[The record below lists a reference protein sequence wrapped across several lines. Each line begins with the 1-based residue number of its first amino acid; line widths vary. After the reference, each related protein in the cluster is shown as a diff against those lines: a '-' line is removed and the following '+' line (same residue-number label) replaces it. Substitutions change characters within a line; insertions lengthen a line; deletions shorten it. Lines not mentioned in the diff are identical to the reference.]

1 MLTNLFLFFLLNSS
15 SYQAQQSPLS
25 FSKIKS
31 ERVIIDKDSIR
42 LRVEDINSK
51 TPFQIDYTPLLEET
65 IINYLENRQAT
76 YLELYSKS
84 DYFFPIFENALQ
96 KYNVPLE
103 LKYIPVIESALNPRA
118 KSRVGATG
126 LWQFMFNTA
135 KDLDLKV
142 NSYVDERMD
151 PIKSSEAAAKYLS
164 ELYARFNDWN
174 LAIAA
179 YNYGPGNIRRA
190 IKASGYSNFWNLR
203 GYLPKETANYVP
215 SFIATLYLFEF
226 AHKHEIKM
234 KSKEMKLALTDSIP
248 IKKMVSFSHI
258 ADKIGVPLDTLN
270 FLNPSYIHS
279 IIPNV
284 KNKQYYLTLPQ
295 AYTDAFIEKEPEI
308 YNMAD
313 LDYNSREKPLP
324 QLYELNSRTV
334 YRVVNGDFLG
344 KIARNYGVRVS
355 DIKKWNK
362 LKDDKLRIGKRL
374 IIFPKKFPKTITL
387 KYEKAFYNF
396 CDFIFM

>member
-1 MLTNLFLFFLLNSS
+1 MLTKLFLFFLLNSS

-362 LKDDKLRIGKRL
+362 LKDDKLRTGKRL
-374 IIFPKKFPKTITL
+374 IIFPKKFPK
-387 KYEKAFYNF
+387 KQ
-396 CDFIFM
+396 

>member
-1 MLTNLFLFFLLNSS
+1 MLTKLFLFFLLNSS

-258 ADKIGVPLDTLN
+258 ADKIGVPIDTLN

-295 AYTDAFIEKEPEI
+295 AYTDAFIEKEAEI

-362 LKDDKLRIGKRL
+362 LKDDNLRIGKRL
-374 IIFPKKFPKTITL
+374 IIFPKKFPK
-387 KYEKAFYNF
+387 KQ
-396 CDFIFM
+396 

>member
-1 MLTNLFLFFLLNSS
+1 MLTKLFLFFLLNSS

-226 AHKHEIKM
+226 AHKHEIKT

-374 IIFPKKFPKTITL
+374 IIFPKKFPK
-387 KYEKAFYNF
+387 KQ
-396 CDFIFM
+396 

>member
-1 MLTNLFLFFLLNSS
+1 MLTKLFLFFLLNSS
-15 SYQAQQSPLS
+15 SYQAQQSPLN

-65 IINYLENRQAT
+65 IINYLKNRQAT

-142 NSYVDERMD
+142 NSYVDERMN

-226 AHKHEIKM
+226 AHKHEIKI

-295 AYTDAFIEKEPEI
+295 AYTDAFIEQEAEI

-374 IIFPKKFPKTITL
+374 IIFPKKFPK
-387 KYEKAFYNF
+387 KQ
-396 CDFIFM
+396 

>member
-1 MLTNLFLFFLLNSS
+1 MLTKLFLFFLLNHMSYVDSSISS
-15 SYQAQQSPLS
+15 SALTTKTISV
-25 FSKIKS
+25 K
-31 ERVIIDKDSIR
+31 IDKDSIKSR
-42 LRVEDINSK
+42 IEHLNSK

-65 IINYLENRQAT
+65 IINHLENRQAT

-103 LKYIPVIESALNPRA
+103 LKYLPVVESALNPRA

-151 PIKSSEAAAKYLS
+151 PVKSSEAAAKYLS

-179 YNYGPGNIRRA
+179 YNYGPGNIKRA

-215 SFIATLYLFEF
+215 SFVATLYLFEF
-226 AHKHEIKM
+226 ANKHEIKIKNNETM
-234 KSKEMKLALTDSIP
+234 FVQTDSIP

-258 ADKIGVPLDTLN
+258 SKQINIPEETIS

-279 IIPNV
+279 IIPSI

-295 AYTDAFIEKEPEI
+295 TYTDLFIEKEVEI
-308 YNMAD
+308 YAMAN

-334 YRVVNGDFLG
+334 YRVVSGDFLG
-344 KIARNYGVRVS
+344 KIANNYGVRVG
-355 DIKKWNK
+355 DLKKWNK

-374 IIFPKKFPKTITL
+374 IIFPKKFPK
-387 KYEKAFYNF
+387 KQ
-396 CDFIFM
+396 

>member
-1 MLTNLFLFFLLNSS
+1 MLTKLFLFFLLNHMSYVDSSISS
-15 SYQAQQSPLS
+15 SALTTKTISV
-25 FSKIKS
+25 K
-31 ERVIIDKDSIR
+31 IDKDSIKSR
-42 LRVEDINSK
+42 IEHLNSK
-51 TPFQIDYTPLLEET
+51 TPFQIDYTPLLEEI
-65 IINYLENRQAT
+65 IINHLENRQAT

-103 LKYIPVIESALNPRA
+103 LKYLPVVESALNPRA

-151 PIKSSEAAAKYLS
+151 PVKSSEAAAKYLS
-164 ELYARFNDWN
+164 ELYTRFNDWN

-179 YNYGPGNIRRA
+179 YNYGPGNIKRA

-215 SFIATLYLFEF
+215 SFVATLYLFEF
-226 AHKHEIKM
+226 ANKHEIKIKNNETM
-234 KSKEMKLALTDSIP
+234 FVQTDSIP

-258 ADKIGVPLDTLN
+258 SKQINIPEETIS

-279 IIPNV
+279 IIPSI

-295 AYTDAFIEKEPEI
+295 TYTDLFIEKEVEI
-308 YNMAD
+308 YAMAN

-334 YRVVNGDFLG
+334 YRVVSGDFLG
-344 KIARNYGVRVS
+344 KIANNYGVRVG
-355 DIKKWNK
+355 DLKKWNK
-362 LKDDKLRIGKRL
+362 LKDDKLKIGKRL
-374 IIFPKKFPKTITL
+374 IIFPKKFPK
-387 KYEKAFYNF
+387 KQ
-396 CDFIFM
+396 

>member
-1 MLTNLFLFFLLNSS
+1 MLTKLFLFFLLNSS

-103 LKYIPVIESALNPRA
+103 LKYIPVIESALNQRA

-174 LAIAA
+174 LPIAA

-215 SFIATLYLFEF
+215 SIIATLYLF
-226 AHKHEIKM
+226 
-234 KSKEMKLALTDSIP
+234 
-248 IKKMVSFSHI
+248 
-258 ADKIGVPLDTLN
+258 
-270 FLNPSYIHS
+270 
-279 IIPNV
+279 
-284 KNKQYYLTLPQ
+284 
-295 AYTDAFIEKEPEI
+295 
-308 YNMAD
+308 
-313 LDYNSREKPLP
+313 
-324 QLYELNSRTV
+324 
-334 YRVVNGDFLG
+334 
-344 KIARNYGVRVS
+344 
-355 DIKKWNK
+355 
-362 LKDDKLRIGKRL
+362 
-374 IIFPKKFPKTITL
+374 
-387 KYEKAFYNF
+387 
-396 CDFIFM
+396 

>member
-1 MLTNLFLFFLLNSS
+1 MLTKLFLFFLLNSS
-15 SYQAQQSPLS
+15 SYQAQQSPLN

-65 IINYLENRQAT
+65 IINYLKNRQAT

-226 AHKHEIKM
+226 AHKHEIKI
-234 KSKEMKLALTDSIP
+234 KSKQMKLALTDSIT

-258 ADKIGVPLDTLN
+258 ADKIGVPIDTLK

-334 YRVVNGDFLG
+334 YRVVGGDFLG

-374 IIFPKKFPKTITL
+374 IIFPKKFPK
-387 KYEKAFYNF
+387 KQ
-396 CDFIFM
+396 

>member
-1 MLTNLFLFFLLNSS
+1 MLTKLFLFFLLNSS
-15 SYQAQQSPLS
+15 SYQAQQSSLS

-374 IIFPKKFPKTITL
+374 IIFPKKFPK
-387 KYEKAFYNF
+387 KQ
-396 CDFIFM
+396 

>member
-1 MLTNLFLFFLLNSS
+1 MFTKLFLYFLLNSS
-15 SYQAQQSPLS
+15 SYQAQQIPLS

-31 ERVIIDKDSIR
+31 ERVIINKDSIR
-42 LRVEDINSK
+42 LRVEYINSK

-234 KSKEMKLALTDSIP
+234 KSKQMKLALTDSIP

-258 ADKIGVPLDTLN
+258 ADKIGVPTDTLN

-295 AYTDAFIEKEPEI
+295 VYTDVFMEKEAEI

-362 LKDDKLRIGKRL
+362 LKDDKLKIGKRL
-374 IIFPKKFPKTITL
+374 IIFPKKFPK
-387 KYEKAFYNF
+387 KQ
-396 CDFIFM
+396 

>member
-1 MLTNLFLFFLLNSS
+1 MLTKIFLVFLFNYS
-15 SYQAQQSPLS
+15 SYQQPQSSSIPS
-25 FSKIKS
+25 NIKLKK
-31 ERVIIDKDSIR
+31 VIIDKDSIKSR
-42 LRVEDINSK
+42 IEYINSK

-65 IINYLENRQAT
+65 IINYLENRQST

-84 DYFFPIFENALQ
+84 EYFFPIFENALQ

-103 LKYIPVIESALNPRA
+103 LKYLPVIESALNPRA

-226 AHKHEIKM
+226 AHKHEIKKM
-234 KSKEMKLALTDSIP
+234 TNELALALTDSIP

-258 ADKIGVPLDTLN
+258 SDKIDISIETLS

-279 IIPNV
+279 IIPSV

-295 AYTDAFIEKEPEI
+295 GHTDIFTEKEVEI
-308 YNMAD
+308 YNMAE

-362 LKDDKLRIGKRL
+362 LKDDKIGIGKRL
-374 IIFPKKFPKTITL
+374 IIFPKKFPK
-387 KYEKAFYNF
+387 KQ
-396 CDFIFM
+396 

>member
-234 KSKEMKLALTDSIP
+234 KSKQMKLALTDSIP

-374 IIFPKKFPKTITL
+374 IIFPKKFPK
-387 KYEKAFYNF
+387 KQ
-396 CDFIFM
+396 

>member
-1 MLTNLFLFFLLNSS
+1 MLTKLFLFFLLNSS
-15 SYQAQQSPLS
+15 SYQAQKSPLS

-226 AHKHEIKM
+226 AHKHEIKK

-374 IIFPKKFPKTITL
+374 IIFPKKFPK
-387 KYEKAFYNF
+387 KQ
-396 CDFIFM
+396 

>member
-226 AHKHEIKM
+226 AHKHEIKK

-374 IIFPKKFPKTITL
+374 IIFPKKFPK
-387 KYEKAFYNF
+387 KQ
-396 CDFIFM
+396 

>member
-1 MLTNLFLFFLLNSS
+1 
-15 SYQAQQSPLS
+15 
-25 FSKIKS
+25 
-31 ERVIIDKDSIR
+31 
-42 LRVEDINSK
+42 
-51 TPFQIDYTPLLEET
+51 
-65 IINYLENRQAT
+65 
-76 YLELYSKS
+76 
-84 DYFFPIFENALQ
+84 
-96 KYNVPLE
+96 
-103 LKYIPVIESALNPRA
+103 
-118 KSRVGATG
+118 
-126 LWQFMFNTA
+126 
-135 KDLDLKV
+135 
-142 NSYVDERMD
+142 
-151 PIKSSEAAAKYLS
+151 
-164 ELYARFNDWN
+164 
-174 LAIAA
+174 
-179 YNYGPGNIRRA
+179 
-190 IKASGYSNFWNLR
+190 
-203 GYLPKETANYVP
+203 
-215 SFIATLYLFEF
+215 
-226 AHKHEIKM
+226 
-234 KSKEMKLALTDSIP
+234 MKLALTDSIP

-374 IIFPKKFPKTITL
+374 IIFPKKFPK
-387 KYEKAFYNF
+387 KQ
-396 CDFIFM
+396 

>member
-1 MLTNLFLFFLLNSS
+1 MFTKLFLYFLLNSS
-15 SYQAQQSPLS
+15 SYQAQQIPLS

-31 ERVIIDKDSIR
+31 ERVIINKDSIR
-42 LRVEDINSK
+42 LRVEYINSK

-234 KSKEMKLALTDSIP
+234 KSKQMKLALTDSIP

-258 ADKIGVPLDTLN
+258 ADKIGVPTDTLN

-295 AYTDAFIEKEPEI
+295 AYTDVFIEKEAEI
-308 YNMAD
+308 YNMAN

-362 LKDDKLRIGKRL
+362 LKDDKLKIGKRL
-374 IIFPKKFPKTITL
+374 IIFPKKFPK
-387 KYEKAFYNF
+387 KQ
-396 CDFIFM
+396 

>member
-1 MLTNLFLFFLLNSS
+1 MFTKLFLFFLLNSS
-15 SYQAQQSPLS
+15 SYQAQQTPLS

-234 KSKEMKLALTDSIP
+234 KSKQMKLALTDSIP

-258 ADKIGVPLDTLN
+258 ADKIGVSTDTLN

-295 AYTDAFIEKEPEI
+295 AYTDVFIEKEAEI

-362 LKDDKLRIGKRL
+362 LKDDKLKIGKRL
-374 IIFPKKFPKTITL
+374 IIFPKKFPK
-387 KYEKAFYNF
+387 KQ
-396 CDFIFM
+396 

>member
-234 KSKEMKLALTDSIP
+234 KSKQMKLALTDSIP

-295 AYTDAFIEKEPEI
+295 AYTDVFIEKEPEI

-374 IIFPKKFPKTITL
+374 IIFPKKFPK
-387 KYEKAFYNF
+387 KQ
-396 CDFIFM
+396 

>member
-1 MLTNLFLFFLLNSS
+1 MLTKLFLFFLLNSS

-151 PIKSSEAAAKYLS
+151 PIKSSEAASKYLS

-374 IIFPKKFPKTITL
+374 IIFPKKFPK
-387 KYEKAFYNF
+387 KQ
-396 CDFIFM
+396 

>member
-1 MLTNLFLFFLLNSS
+1 MLTKLFLFFLLNSS
-15 SYQAQQSPLS
+15 SYQAQQSPLN

-234 KSKEMKLALTDSIP
+234 KGKEMKLALTDSIP

-295 AYTDAFIEKEPEI
+295 AYTDAFIEQEAEI

-374 IIFPKKFPKTITL
+374 IIFPKKFPK
-387 KYEKAFYNF
+387 KQ
-396 CDFIFM
+396 

>member
-1 MLTNLFLFFLLNSS
+1 MLTKLFLFFLLNSS

-179 YNYGPGNIRRA
+179 YNYGQGNIRRA

-374 IIFPKKFPKTITL
+374 IIFPKKFPK
-387 KYEKAFYNF
+387 KQ
-396 CDFIFM
+396 

>member
-1 MLTNLFLFFLLNSS
+1 MLTKLFLFFLLNSS

-258 ADKIGVPLDTLN
+258 ADKIGVPIDTLN

-295 AYTDAFIEKEPEI
+295 AYTDAFIEKEAEI

-374 IIFPKKFPKTITL
+374 IIFPKKFPK
-387 KYEKAFYNF
+387 KQ
-396 CDFIFM
+396 

>member
-1 MLTNLFLFFLLNSS
+1 MFTKLFLYFLLNSS
-15 SYQAQQSPLS
+15 SCQAQQIPLS

-374 IIFPKKFPKTITL
+374 IIFPKKFPK
-387 KYEKAFYNF
+387 KQ
-396 CDFIFM
+396 

>member
-1 MLTNLFLFFLLNSS
+1 MLTKLFLFYLLNQTSYFAPSISS
-15 SYQAQQSPLS
+15 PALN
-25 FSKIKS
+25 SKTFLVKT
-31 ERVIIDKDSIR
+31 DKDSIR
-42 LRVEDINSK
+42 SRIEYINSK
-51 TPFQIDYTPLLEET
+51 TPFQIDYTPLLEEA
-65 IINYLENRQAT
+65 IINHLENRQAT

-103 LKYIPVIESALNPRA
+103 LKYLPVVESALNPRA

-135 KDLDLKV
+135 KDLGLKV

-151 PIKSSEAAAKYLS
+151 PVKSSEAAAKYLS
-164 ELYARFNDWN
+164 ELYIRFNDWN

-179 YNYGPGNIRRA
+179 YNYGPGNIKRA

-226 AHKHEIKM
+226 ANKHEIKIKNNETM
-234 KSKEMKLALTDSIP
+234 FVQTDSIL

-258 ADKIGVPLDTLN
+258 SEQINIPEETLS

-279 IIPNV
+279 IIPSI
-284 KNKQYYLTLPQ
+284 KDKQYYLTLPQ
-295 AYTDAFIEKEPEI
+295 THTGLFIDKEVEI
-308 YNMAD
+308 YAMAN
-313 LDYNSREKPLP
+313 LEYNSREKPLP

-344 KIARNYGVRVS
+344 KIAKNYGVRVG
-355 DIKKWNK
+355 DLKKWNK
-362 LKDDKLRIGKRL
+362 LKDDKLKIGKRL
-374 IIFPKKFPKTITL
+374 IIFPKKFPK
-387 KYEKAFYNF
+387 KQ
-396 CDFIFM
+396 

>member
-1 MLTNLFLFFLLNSS
+1 MLTKLFLFFLLNSS

-151 PIKSSEAAAKYLS
+151 PVKSSEAAAKYLS

-234 KSKEMKLALTDSIP
+234 KSKQMKLALTDSIP

-258 ADKIGVPLDTLN
+258 ADKIGVPTDTLK

-295 AYTDAFIEKEPEI
+295 AYTDVFIEKEAEI

-344 KIARNYGVRVS
+344 KIASNYGVRVS

-374 IIFPKKFPKTITL
+374 IIFPKKFPK
-387 KYEKAFYNF
+387 KQ
-396 CDFIFM
+396 

>member
-1 MLTNLFLFFLLNSS
+1 MLTKLFLFFLLNHMSYVDSSISS
-15 SYQAQQSPLS
+15 SALTTKTISV
-25 FSKIKS
+25 K
-31 ERVIIDKDSIR
+31 IDKDSIR
-42 LRVEDINSK
+42 SRIEHLNSK
-51 TPFQIDYTPLLEET
+51 TPFQIDYTPLLEEI
-65 IINYLENRQAT
+65 IINHLENRQAT

-103 LKYIPVIESALNPRA
+103 LKYLPVVESALNPRA

-151 PIKSSEAAAKYLS
+151 PVKSSEAAAKYLS

-179 YNYGPGNIRRA
+179 YNYGPGNIKRA

-215 SFIATLYLFEF
+215 SFVATLYLFEF
-226 AHKHEIKM
+226 ANKHEIKIKNNETM
-234 KSKEMKLALTDSIP
+234 FVQTDSIP

-258 ADKIGVPLDTLN
+258 SKQINIPEETIS

-279 IIPNV
+279 IIPSI

-295 AYTDAFIEKEPEI
+295 TYTDLFIEKEVEI
-308 YNMAD
+308 YAMAN

-334 YRVVNGDFLG
+334 YRVVSGDFLG
-344 KIARNYGVRVS
+344 KIANNYGVRVG
-355 DIKKWNK
+355 DLKKWNK
-362 LKDDKLRIGKRL
+362 LKDDKLKIGKRL
-374 IIFPKKFPKTITL
+374 IIFPKKFPK
-387 KYEKAFYNF
+387 KQ
-396 CDFIFM
+396 

>member
-1 MLTNLFLFFLLNSS
+1 MLTKLFLFFLLNSS
-15 SYQAQQSPLS
+15 SYQAQQSPLN

-65 IINYLENRQAT
+65 IINYLKNRQAT

-226 AHKHEIKM
+226 AHKHEIKI
-234 KSKEMKLALTDSIP
+234 KSKQMKLALTDSIT

-258 ADKIGVPLDTLN
+258 ADKIGVPIDTLK

-295 AYTDAFIEKEPEI
+295 AYTDAFIENEAEI

-374 IIFPKKFPKTITL
+374 IIFPKKFPK
-387 KYEKAFYNF
+387 KQ
-396 CDFIFM
+396 

>member
-1 MLTNLFLFFLLNSS
+1 MLTKLFLFFLLNSS
-15 SYQAQQSPLS
+15 SYQAQQSSLS

-226 AHKHEIKM
+226 AHKHEIKK

-334 YRVVNGDFLG
+334 YRVVSGDFLG

-374 IIFPKKFPKTITL
+374 IIFPKKFPK
-387 KYEKAFYNF
+387 KQ
-396 CDFIFM
+396 

>member
-1 MLTNLFLFFLLNSS
+1 MSTTFFNPSSIKTNLV
-15 SYQAQQSPLS
+15 
-25 FSKIKS
+25 K
-31 ERVIIDKDSIR
+31 IDKDSIR
-42 LRVEDINSK
+42 SRIEHINSQ

-65 IINYLENRQAT
+65 IINYLNNRQAT
-76 YLELYSKS
+76 YLELYSKA

-103 LKYIPVIESALNPRA
+103 LKYLPVIESALNTRA

-126 LWQFMFNTA
+126 LWQIMFNTA

-151 PIKSSEAAAKYLS
+151 PFKSSDAAAKYLS
-164 ELYARFNDWN
+164 ELFERFNDWN

-215 SFIATLYLFEF
+215 SFIATLYLFEY
-226 AHKHEIKM
+226 AHKHEIK
-234 KSKEMKLALTDSIP
+234 KKKNETIPALTDSIP
-248 IKKMVSFSHI
+248 IKKMVSFTHI
-258 ADKIGVPLDTLN
+258 SEKIDISIDTLN

-279 IIPNV
+279 IIPSV
-284 KNKQYYLTLPQ
+284 KNKQYYLTLPET
-295 AYTDAFIEKEPEI
+295 YTDIFTEKEVEI
-308 YNMAD
+308 YNTAD

-324 QLYELNSRTV
+324 QLYELNSRIV

-355 DIKKWNK
+355 DLKKWNK

-374 IIFPKKFPKTITL
+374 IIFPKKFPK
-387 KYEKAFYNF
+387 KQ
-396 CDFIFM
+396 

>member
-1 MLTNLFLFFLLNSS
+1 MLTKLFLFFLLNSS

-226 AHKHEIKM
+226 AHKHEIKI
-234 KSKEMKLALTDSIP
+234 KSKQMKLALTDSIP

-374 IIFPKKFPKTITL
+374 IIFPKKFPK
-387 KYEKAFYNF
+387 KQ
-396 CDFIFM
+396 

>member
-1 MLTNLFLFFLLNSS
+1 MLTKLFLFFLLNHMSYFDSSISS
-15 SYQAQQSPLS
+15 SALIAKTISV
-25 FSKIKS
+25 K
-31 ERVIIDKDSIR
+31 IDKDSIKSR
-42 LRVEDINSK
+42 IEYLNSK

-65 IINYLENRQAT
+65 IINHLENRQAT

-103 LKYIPVIESALNPRA
+103 LKYLPVVESALNPRA

-151 PIKSSEAAAKYLS
+151 PVKSSEAAAKYLS

-179 YNYGPGNIRRA
+179 YNYGPGNIKRA

-215 SFIATLYLFEF
+215 SFVATLYLFEF
-226 AHKHEIKM
+226 ANKHEIKIKNNETM
-234 KSKEMKLALTDSIP
+234 FVQTDSIP

-258 ADKIGVPLDTLN
+258 SKQINIPEETIS

-279 IIPNV
+279 IIPSI

-295 AYTDAFIEKEPEI
+295 TYTDLFIEKEVEI
-308 YNMAD
+308 YAMAN

-334 YRVVNGDFLG
+334 YRVVSGDFLG
-344 KIARNYGVRVS
+344 KIANNYGVRVG
-355 DIKKWNK
+355 DLKKWNK
-362 LKDDKLRIGKRL
+362 LKDDKLKIGKRL
-374 IIFPKKFPKTITL
+374 IIFPKKFPK
-387 KYEKAFYNF
+387 KQ
-396 CDFIFM
+396 

>member
-258 ADKIGVPLDTLN
+258 ADKIGVPIDTLK

-295 AYTDAFIEKEPEI
+295 AYTDVFIEKEAEI

-374 IIFPKKFPKTITL
+374 IIFPKKFPK
-387 KYEKAFYNF
+387 KQ
-396 CDFIFM
+396 

>member
-1 MLTNLFLFFLLNSS
+1 MLTKLFLFFLLNSS

-234 KSKEMKLALTDSIP
+234 KSKEKKLALTDSIP

-374 IIFPKKFPKTITL
+374 IIFPKKFPK
-387 KYEKAFYNF
+387 KQ
-396 CDFIFM
+396 

>member
-1 MLTNLFLFFLLNSS
+1 MLTKIFLVFLFNYS
-15 SYQAQQSPLS
+15 SYQQPQSSSIPS
-25 FSKIKS
+25 NIKLKKA
-31 ERVIIDKDSIR
+31 IIDKDSIKSR
-42 LRVEDINSK
+42 IEYINSK

-65 IINYLENRQAT
+65 IINYLENRQST

-84 DYFFPIFENALQ
+84 EYFFPIFENALQ

-103 LKYIPVIESALNPRA
+103 LKYLPVIESALNPRA

-226 AHKHEIKM
+226 AHKHEIKKM
-234 KSKEMKLALTDSIP
+234 TNELALALTDTIP

-258 ADKIGVPLDTLN
+258 SDKIDISIETLS

-279 IIPNV
+279 IIPSV

-295 AYTDAFIEKEPEI
+295 GHTDIFTEKEVEI
-308 YNMAD
+308 YNMAE

-362 LKDDKLRIGKRL
+362 LKDDNIGIGKRL
-374 IIFPKKFPKTITL
+374 IIFPKKFPK
-387 KYEKAFYNF
+387 KQ
-396 CDFIFM
+396 

>member
-1 MLTNLFLFFLLNSS
+1 MFTKLFLFFLLNSS
-15 SYQAQQSPLS
+15 SYQRQQIPLS

-31 ERVIIDKDSIR
+31 ERVIINKDSIR
-42 LRVEDINSK
+42 LRVEYINSK

-234 KSKEMKLALTDSIP
+234 KSKQMKLALTDSIP

-258 ADKIGVPLDTLN
+258 ADKIGVPTDTLN

-362 LKDDKLRIGKRL
+362 LKDDKLKIGKRL
-374 IIFPKKFPKTITL
+374 IIFPKKFPK
-387 KYEKAFYNF
+387 KQ
-396 CDFIFM
+396 